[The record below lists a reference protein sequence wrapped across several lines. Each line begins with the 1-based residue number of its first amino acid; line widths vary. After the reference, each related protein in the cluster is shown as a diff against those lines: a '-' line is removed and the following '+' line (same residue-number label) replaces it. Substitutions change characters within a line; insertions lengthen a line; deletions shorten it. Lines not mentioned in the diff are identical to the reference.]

1 MTTSADPKHSP
12 ATEGP
17 QDKNSPAVT
26 LKANLAPLTTLSFAS
41 ASLEDI
47 GASLAARKADAP
59 ALFNNL
65 PCVIDLSGLDP
76 AVTPLAE
83 LHGLCRDNGLLP
95 IAVRNVGEHWQEQVA
110 ALGLADLGKGNT
122 RRGGSKASA
131 PEPETPPSRAI
142 KVHTGNIRSGQ
153 QFYFD
158 GDLVIQGMVSAGA
171 EVLATGDIHVY
182 GALRGRVLAG
192 IKGDETAIVG
202 CQQFDGELVAIAG
215 HYRLFDSDNPYR
227 DQALLIRLDDGS
239 LNISTLS

>member
-1 MTTSADPKHSP
+1 MSTSAESQSAQNQDNLANK
-12 ATEGP
+12 EG
-17 QDKNSPAVT
+17 PAVT
-26 LKANLAPLTTLSFAS
+26 LKASLAPLTTLSFATD
-41 ASLEDI
+41 SLAAI
-47 GASLAARKADAP
+47 GASLAARKTDAP

-65 PCVIDLSGLDP
+65 PCVIDLTGLDP
-76 AVTPLAE
+76 AVTSLAD
-83 LHGLCRDNGLLP
+83 LHSLCRDNGLLP
-95 IAVRNVGEHWQEQVA
+95 IAVRNVSAEWQDQLA

-122 RRGGSKASA
+122 RRGGSKAPA
-131 PEPETPPSRAI
+131 PEPEMPPSRAI

-215 HYRLFDSDNPYR
+215 HYRLFDSDNPYQG
-227 DQALLIRLDDGS
+227 QALLIRLDEGT

>member
-1 MTTSADPKHSP
+1 MVTHADHQNASP
-12 ATEGP
+12 GKDS
-17 QDKNSPAVT
+17 QAVV
-26 LKANLAPLTTLSFAS
+26 LKASLAPLTTLSFAS

-47 GASLAARKADAP
+47 GASLAVRKADAP

-65 PCVIDLSGLDP
+65 PCVIDLTGLDP
-76 AVTPLAE
+76 QGIPLSA
-83 LHGLCRDNGLLP
+83 LYDLCRANGLLP
-95 IAVRNVGEHWQEQVA
+95 IAVRNVGASWQEQVT
-110 ALGLADLGKGNT
+110 ALGLADLGKGNS
-122 RRGGSKASA
+122 RRGGEKAAA
-131 PEPETPPSRAI
+131 PQPEMPPSRAL

-153 QFYFD
+153 QLYFD

-192 IKGDETAIVG
+192 IKGDDTAIVG

-227 DQALLIRLDDGS
+227 DQALLIRLDEGA
-239 LNISTLS
+239 LNISTL